1 MSACF
6 LVPLDGSPTSTRGLH
21 EAIRLAAALHGRLR
35 LLHVIDDFH
44 ASDESRPRAPFEEML
59 AALRHW
65 ADALVAGGRAQAAA
79 AGVPAEVC
87 VRQVAQRSVADVI
100 AEEAESAGCELIVLG
115 THGRRGIGRW
125 MLGSRAEEIARASPV
140 PVLMVRHAPPGA

>member
-6 LVPLDGSPTSTRGLH
+6 LVPLDGSPTSARGLH

-44 ASDESRPRAPFEEML
+44 ASDDMRPRAPFEEML
-59 AALRHW
+59 AALGHW
-65 ADALVAGGRAQAAA
+65 ADALVAGGRAEAAA

-87 VRQVAQRSVADVI
+87 VRQTTQRSVAEVV
-100 AEEAESAGCELIVLG
+100 AEVAASAGCELIVVG
-115 THGRRGIGRW
+115 THGRRGLGRW
-125 MLGSRAEEIARASPV
+125 MLGSRAEEIARCSLV
-140 PVLMVRHAPPGA
+140 PVLLVRHVTPA

>member
-6 LVPLDGSPTSTRGLH
+6 LVPLDGSPTSARGLH

-44 ASDESRPRAPFEEML
+44 ASDASRPRAPFEEML

-65 ADALVAGGRAQAAA
+65 ADA
-79 AGVPAEVC
+79 
-87 VRQVAQRSVADVI
+87 
-100 AEEAESAGCELIVLG
+100 
-115 THGRRGIGRW
+115 
-125 MLGSRAEEIARASPV
+125 GSRAEEISRASPV
-140 PVLMVRHAPPGA
+140 PVLMVRHVPPGP